1 MRVKVRNSTHPNPSL
16 KREGLNNLCL
26 GKLAQ
31 LTPTPLL
38 KERG

>member
-16 KREGLNNLCL
+16 KREGLKKFMF

-38 KERG
+38 KERS